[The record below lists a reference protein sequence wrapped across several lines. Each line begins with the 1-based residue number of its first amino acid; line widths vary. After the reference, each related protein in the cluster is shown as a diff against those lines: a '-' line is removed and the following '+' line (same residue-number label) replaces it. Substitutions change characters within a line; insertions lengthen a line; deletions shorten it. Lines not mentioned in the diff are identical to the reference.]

1 MRLRTLFISLL
12 LTLAAAGTALAV
24 HRITLHN
31 TKNFTLAA
39 GKTQTFKVSYPDAL
53 KFGGSTY
60 SGRAQILPPATN
72 AHGARPSVSKVRV
85 LSKGSA
91 AGGSAFAV
99 KVRNGNRPGT
109 APVRVRITATTVLP
123 PETNP

>member
-1 MRLRTLFISLL
+1 MRLRTLTIALL
-12 LTLAAAGTALAV
+12 LALASAGTALAV

-31 TKNFTLAA
+31 TKTFTLAA
-39 GKTQTFKVSYPDAL
+39 GKTQTFKVAYPDAL

-60 SGRAQILPPATN
+60 SGKVQILPPAKN
-72 AHGARPSVSKVRV
+72 ARGSKPTLTKVRV
-85 LSKGSA
+85 LTRGSV

-99 KVRNGNRPGT
+99 RVRNGNRAGT
-109 APVRVRITATTVLP
+109 AAVRVRVTATTVLP